1 MERCTGLQ
9 MHRNSKIVCT
19 ALGTVLCHQCIAQF
33 HSQNYYTTFPWG
45 LLLLHTNSLNNSRKD
60 FNTIAN
66 SNDLLIL
73 FSINSLFASFSS
85 FFLISYFFLIFSPWL
100 AGVSFTFN
108 INPMLFLMLGVIFPV
123 YYLSSTLS
131 VVSLRRYSLFLS
143 SHNYLFFFLCFA
155 FAVLLGRSLS
165 PLETNMSPIFHL
177 RAL

>member
-1 MERCTGLQ
+1 

-33 HSQNYYTTFPWG
+33 HSQNYYIHSLEVFCFSTQIVLIIVGRTLI
-45 LLLLHTNSLNNSRKD
+45 LLLTVMIYWFYFPLIPYLHLLTFF
-60 FNTIAN
+60 FNQLFFFLSFLLGLQEFLLHSI
-66 SNDLLIL
+66 LIL
-73 FSINSLFASFSS
+73 CC
-85 FFLISYFFLIFSPWL
+85 
-100 AGVSFTFN
+100 
-108 INPMLFLMLGVIFPV
+108 FLMLGVIFPV
-123 YYLSSTLS
+123 NYLSSTLS

-165 PLETNMSPIFHL
+165 PLETNMSPIFYL